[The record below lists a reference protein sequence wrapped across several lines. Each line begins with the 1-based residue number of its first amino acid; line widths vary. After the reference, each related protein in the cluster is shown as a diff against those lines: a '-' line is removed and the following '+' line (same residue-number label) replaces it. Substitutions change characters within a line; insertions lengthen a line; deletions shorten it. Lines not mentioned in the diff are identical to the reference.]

1 MLHLRQTLRR
11 AHDLPQTLLIKLVGK
26 GSRRS
31 APEDAT
37 HRYHMILFRHILV
50 NRIVGE
56 ASQRKPSAREKHF
69 DFVRGRELPDAI
81 ENVGGFFLSE
91 HVAIGTYL
99 AIRRSA
105 SIFWSNDVSIFP
117 TSVSFLASSRAKC
130 SQTISVTNITC
141 S

>member
-11 AHDLPQTLLIKLVGK
+11 AHDLPQTLLIKFVGK
-26 GSRRS
+26 GSRCF

-69 DFVRGRELPDAI
+69 DFVRGREATNAVEDISGL
-81 ENVGGFFLSE
+81 FLREQFLFSLFLYSE
-91 HVAIGTYL
+91 LI
-99 AIRRSA
+99 
-105 SIFWSNDVSIFP
+105 
-117 TSVSFLASSRAKC
+117 SVELASLVR
-130 SQTISVTNITC
+130 
-141 S
+141 